1 MIDYSY
7 YPFLKGSLQHRHIND
22 LEEQAILY
30 AQDNIEKYTPTKQ
43 LELDTQVWL
52 VSTIMLRCLNNN
64 FITRKFV
71 SNYSKLFEYHLTKDF
86 KNKEVRLE
94 VLDYFGIKK
103 DIKFM
108 PIIGNK
114 KQQEE
119 LVSIHVMDY
128 LEIFEKT
135 DSLPAPQFHIK
146 QLPLSKGFVYIETPR
161 FLYLLRLVLEQKLI
175 SKIKSMKVYTDNK
188 TINEC
193 VAVLKEK
200 YPQENEYAPKS
211 GNIAPTIQALIDK
224 AYSEHQLDH
233 RSRIRLGIYL
243 QGRGFST
250 DYILEIFKQ
259 LSDYNEKITLR
270 HLQSL
275 KKYIKH

>member
-1 MIDYSY
+1 M
-7 YPFLKGSLQHRHIND
+7 KGSLQHRHIND

-30 AQDNIEKYTPTKQ
+30 AQDNIEKYTPTRQ

-52 VSTIMLRCLNNN
+52 ISTIMLRCLNNN

-71 SNYSKLFEYHLTKDF
+71 SNYSKLFEYHLTRDF
-86 KNKEVRLE
+86 KNKEIRLE
-94 VLDYFGIKK
+94 ILDYFGISK

-108 PIIGNK
+108 PIPIGSK
-114 KQQEE
+114 KQEE
-119 LVSIHVMDY
+119 FVSIHVMDY

-146 QLPLSKGFVYIETPR
+146 QLPVFKGFVYIETPR
-161 FLYLLRLVLEQKLI
+161 FLYLLRLVLEQRLI
-175 SKIKSMKVYTDNK
+175 SKIKSMKVYTDNSL
-188 TINEC
+188 INDC
-193 VAVLKEK
+193 VSVLKEK

-211 GNIAPTIQALIDK
+211 GNIAPTIQELITK
-224 AYSEHQLDH
+224 AYQTHHLGHGE
-233 RSRIRLGIYL
+233 RIRLGIYL

-259 LSDYNEKITLR
+259 LSDYSEKTTKYQLE
-270 HLQSL
+270 SL
-275 KKYIKH
+275 KKYIKP